1 MPAKDTPNL
10 KQKTL
15 FSFLTPKNVS
25 TPAKQT
31 APVSASLKDTSIPV
45 VTLRSEQG
53 EATNR
58 SAQKQTP
65 SASSAVPS
73 VSFSSSSPFDAESPL
88 TEVDEADGGRDIVM
102 LDADDEVEV
111 LATRRGKR
119 KIVIEDSDDDVD
131 PAIFAA
137 PIRPAQRTSVPI
149 RPPKK
154 RRSSPATSRTAR
166 EDDFI
171 PSESEPEIDDAHDF
185 VVEDDEDDHEAPKK
199 GKARGNPR
207 SSKQQGARPAPKP
220 IPTSSSSIESSN
232 GGGGGNQFLTAAE
245 LRAQTAKA
253 NKKSQEEC
261 FDFLRDVRD
270 RSSRR
275 PGEEGY
281 DPRTIFIP
289 KSAWASFTPFEKQF
303 WEIKQ
308 NHYDTVLMFQKG
320 KFYELYEQDAE
331 IGHREFDL
339 KLTDRVKMKMV
350 GVPESSFNFWAA
362 KFLAKGYKVGRVDQV
377 ETQLGAE
384 MRVAKHGNSSGGSG
398 KEIVRR
404 ELNKVLTN
412 GTLVDPELMVDDEAG
427 HCVSIKEGENN
438 TFGVCTLD
446 AATGE
451 FNLCAF
457 EDDVCRTRLETLMR
471 QLRPKELVHCADN
484 LSIATIRLLKTV
496 LPGSCL
502 WTTLKPR
509 LESWSYEQTLDELVK
524 LYPAVQDSADPL
536 VIEGRD
542 VSGVPHAIR
551 SVATETSA
559 TEALGGMIWYL
570 GQLNVGKDLLTM
582 RNFNIYDPM
591 RRGTG
596 LVLDGQTL
604 AHVEVLL
611 NSEGTDEGTLL
622 KLLNR
627 CVTPFG
633 KRLFRL
639 WLCMP
644 LQEVQAINA
653 RLDAV
658 DDLMNHPSF
667 EGTFGRATKGLP
679 DLERMVSRVHAKTC
693 KAKDFDKLIDAF
705 RQVHKGFIL
714 LVEESQTFSSPSVT
728 DLLRS
733 APDLSPHLKNIQS
746 MYHLRDEL
754 LYPVS
759 GADEEYEKVQSEIDG
774 LEGKLSK
781 DLEKLKKTLSFNNL
795 VFWHSAQGTKEIY
808 LVEVPTSFKGVPKG
822 WTKSGGTKSVS
833 RWQVPELMGTIRKL
847 KEARETLKETIKQY
861 RFRLFDEFDAD
872 RDTWLRA
879 VRVVAELDC
888 LFSLTKSS
896 QAIGEPSCRPQLV
909 ESDDAFVDFQELRH
923 PAFLSDRPFIPN
935 DVQLGGNREKIMLLT
950 GPNMGGKSTLMR
962 MTAAGLIMA
971 QLGMYVPASSAKIA
985 PVDAILTRMGA
996 YDNMFTNAST
1006 FKVELDECC
1015 KILRHAT
1022 PRSLVILDE
1031 LGRGTSTFDGMAIAG
1046 AVLHHLATNTLPL
1059 SCFATH
1065 YSSLTEK
1072 RHPNIRNMHMGT
1084 AVDEAERQLV
1094 FLYKLIDGVATS
1106 SFGTHV
1112 ASLAGVPSGVVER
1125 AEEISKDFAHQFE
1138 KKMASR
1144 RTSTIPIDLQADF
1157 AYLVKLA
1164 TDSVKLDEDPV
1175 RAREVLAIIQRTAAM
1190 NL

>member
-1 MPAKDTPNL
+1 MPAKDTPAL

-15 FSFLTPKNVS
+15 FSFLTPKSVV
-25 TPAKQT
+25 TPAKAT
-31 APVSASLKDTSIPV
+31 APISAPVKATSKGT
-45 VTLRSEQG
+45 VTPRSEHGGGAKHTAKQ
-53 EATNR
+53 
-58 SAQKQTP
+58 QTP

-73 VSFSSSSPFDAESPL
+73 VSLSSSSPFDAESPL
-88 TEVDEADGGRDIVM
+88 TEVDDADGRDIVM
-102 LDADDEVEV
+102 HEADEDVEV
-111 LATRRGKR
+111 IATWTLERAS
-119 KIVIEDSDDDVD
+119 II
-131 PAIFAA
+131 
-137 PIRPAQRTSVPI
+137 T

-166 EDDFI
+166 EDDFV
-171 PSESEPEIDDAHDF
+171 PSESDPN
-185 VVEDDEDDHEAPKK
+185 VEDEDDFT
-199 GKARGNPR
+199 
-207 SSKQQGARPAPKP
+207 ARPTPKP
-220 IPTSSSSIESSN
+220 LAAGSSSAETSRT
-232 GGGGGNQFLTAAE
+232 GGGSNHFLTAAE
-245 LRAQTAKA
+245 VRAQTVKA
-253 NKKSQEEC
+253 NKKSQEGC
-261 FDFLRDVRD
+261 FEFLKDPRDKGG
-270 RSSRR
+270 RR

-281 DPRTIFIP
+281 DPRTILIP
-289 KSAWASFTPFEKQF
+289 KTAWASFTPFEKQF

-320 KFYELYEQDAE
+320 KFYELYEEDAE

-362 KFLAKGYKVGRVDQV
+362 KFLAKGYKVGRVDQA

-384 MRVAKHGNSSGGSG
+384 MRVAKHGNSAGGSG

-427 HCVSIKEGENN
+427 HCVSLKGENN

-457 EDDVCRTRLETLMR
+457 EDDVCRTRLETLLR

-484 LSIATIRLLKTV
+484 LSIETVRLLKTV

-509 LESWSYEQTLDELVK
+509 LESWTYERTLEELAK
-524 LYPAVQDSADPL
+524 LYPPADGDPDAV

-542 VSGVPHAIR
+542 LSGVPPAIR
-551 SVATETSA
+551 VVAGEVTA

-591 RRGTG
+591 RRGMG

-604 AHVEVLL
+604 AHVEVLV
-611 NSEGTDEGTLL
+611 NSESTDEGTLL

-633 KRLFRL
+633 KRLFRI

-644 LQEVQAINA
+644 LREVKAINA

-658 DDLMNHPSF
+658 DDLINHPSF
-667 EGTFGRATKGLP
+667 EATFSRTTKGLP
-679 DLERMVSRVHAKTC
+679 DLERIVSRVHAKTC
-693 KAKDFDKLIDAF
+693 KAKDFDKLVDAF
-705 RQVHKGFIL
+705 RQVHKGFGL
-714 LVEESQTFSSPSVT
+714 LMEEARNFSSPSII

-733 APDLSPHLKNIQS
+733 APDLSPHLKHMQS
-746 MYHLRDEL
+746 KYDLRDDL
-754 LYPVS
+754 LYPVP
-759 GADEEYEKVQSEIDG
+759 GADQEYERVQSEIDG
-774 LEGKLSK
+774 LERRLEKE
-781 DLEKLKKTLSFNNL
+781 LEKLKRSLNFNNI
-795 VFWHSAQGTKEIY
+795 VFWHSALGTKEIF
-808 LVEVPTSFKGVPKG
+808 LVEVPSSFKGVPKS
-822 WTKSGGTKSVS
+822 WTKSGGTKSVN
-833 RWQVPELMGTIRKL
+833 RWQVPELMGIIRKL

-861 RFRLFDEFDAD
+861 RFQLFGEFDTD

-879 VRVVAELDC
+879 VRVLAELDC
-888 LFSLTKSS
+888 LFSLAKSS
-896 QAIGEPSCRPQLV
+896 QALGEPSCRPQFV
-909 ESDDAFVDFQELRH
+909 ESDDAFIDFQELRH

-935 DVQLGGNREKIMLLT
+935 DVQLGGPREKIMLLT

-962 MTAAGLIMA
+962 MTAAGVIMA
-971 QLGMYVPASSAKIA
+971 QLGMYVPATSAKIA

-1015 KILRHAT
+1015 KILRDAT

-1046 AVLHHLATNTLPL
+1046 AVLHHLATNTLAL

-1112 ASLAGVPSGVVER
+1112 ASLAGVPTGVVER

-1138 KKMASR
+1138 KKMANR
-1144 RTSTIPIDLQADF
+1144 RRSSIPIDLQADF
-1157 AYLVKLA
+1157 AYLVKLGTGSA
-1164 TDSVKLDEDPV
+1164 VLETDPV
-1175 RAREVLAIIQRTAAM
+1175 RAREVLAMIQRTAAM